1 MAMPDPPSKKPERD
15 AKPTVSDF
23 IKFVFDTHGDS
34 LTPVWS
40 TGVSIAAELP

>member
-23 IKFVFDTHGDS
+23 IKSVFDTSGEILD
-34 LTPVWS
+34 PRWS
-40 TGVSIAAELP
+40 RR